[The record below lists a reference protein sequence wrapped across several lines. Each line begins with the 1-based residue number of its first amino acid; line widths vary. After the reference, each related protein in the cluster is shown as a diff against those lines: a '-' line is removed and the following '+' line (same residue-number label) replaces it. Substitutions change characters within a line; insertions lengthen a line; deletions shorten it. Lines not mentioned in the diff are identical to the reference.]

1 MYYKVLCYDTLVI
14 FKVNLQQLEH
24 SSFPTLFMVLFAE
37 NNWLYCPISF
47 DTLPIIWPFPSLL
60 FLGTSSI
67 SGKQSAP

>member
-37 NNWLYCPISF
+37 NN
-47 DTLPIIWPFPSLL
+47 
-60 FLGTSSI
+60 
-67 SGKQSAP
+67 